1 MGIAEARQQFSAYG
15 SGQLP
20 EFELRGFIRRAV
32 QQEPQLSYAI
42 IEMTDAYRR
51 ANLIDDQLQS
61 TIAADIDEVTRPT
74 MSPTVV
80 RTRGSGPLHGGWV
93 SPAGAANSTDVG
105 GSNWEMAEGLTEIGA
120 PLYPGSI
127 LRDRFVLVE
136 ELGRGGMGVVYKAYD
151 RSRGDVKERY
161 VAIKVLNEEFKR
173 HPLAVRSLQRE
184 ARKAQKLAHPNIVGV
199 HDFDRDGG
207 NVYMVMEY
215 LSGRSLDQVLRED
228 GQRGIPAGPARE
240 IIKGLAAAL
249 SYAHEQD
256 IVHCDFKPSNAF
268 LLRDGKVKVLD
279 FGIARAAPSVAEK
292 GDTTLFDAG
301 DLGAI
306 SPAYASIELLQ
317 REQPNVRDD
326 VYSFACVSYE
336 LLTGCHPYQRLDA
349 ARAYQAGLQPR
360 RLGKMSRR
368 QWRALKRGLAF
379 RRADRYPTIDSLA
392 RELTVG
398 TNRTQVWLA
407 AAAAGVVAAAL
418 AVGAYIKWGH
428 TERAIDQQSTV
439 VAPPAK
445 SAPQGSAPQQDRSQQ
460 VTPAPAA
467 TAVRVTA
474 PVSVPIP
481 VPVPAPVR
489 VTAPMS
495 VPAPVPVSAR
505 VPATALPSQTGTSS
519 TEVPGA
525 ASAARVPGGTE
536 TNRKSTG
543 SGAAAAIGPMA
554 ETGSAAATATPPG
567 TGSGTLAGPAAGSA
581 DVPTPGI
588 EEKRAAVEILREQ
601 IERQADEGDVDGT
614 ATTARLLQHTTP
626 GSSYVTHEI
635 PRLLPLS
642 YINLAKT
649 QFADGKM
656 IESLQTIQAGRHKY
670 GASTE
675 LRDLQ
680 LRYVAIANIYDPLRF
695 AVALNASDM
704 KSRIEDLKQG
714 EGTEYDTATRMLAQ
728 TLADRIADQRA
739 AQRDSVADR
748 LLEAGKQ
755 IFPSYEDVLSHG
767 KAGALPDAP
776 IEISDP

>member
-51 ANLIDDQLQS
+51 ANVIGDELHS
-61 TIAADIDEVTRPT
+61 TITADIDAVTRPMMGAT
-74 MSPTVV
+74 II
-80 RTRGSGPLHGGWV
+80 RKRGTEPLQGAWV
-93 SPAGAANSTDVG
+93 PPVSAANSTDVG
-105 GSNWEMAEGLTEIGA
+105 VTPGSTGNSDWDMSEWLTEVGVQ
-120 PLYPGSI
+120 LYPGSI

-151 RSRGDVKERY
+151 RSRGDVKDRY

-184 ARKAQKLAHPNIVGV
+184 ARKAQRLAHPNIVGV

-215 LSGRSLDQVLRED
+215 LSGRSLDQVLKED
-228 GQRGIPAGPARE
+228 GQRGIPLGPARE

-256 IVHCDFKPSNAF
+256 IVHCDFKPGNAF

-306 SPAYASIELLQ
+306 SPAYASLEMLQ
-317 REQPNVRDD
+317 REQPDVRDD

-349 ARAYQAGLQPR
+349 VRAYQAGLEPR

-368 QWRALKRGLAF
+368 EWRALKRGLAF
-379 RRADRYPTIDSLA
+379 RRGERSPTIESLA
-392 RELTVG
+392 RELAVDKS
-398 TNRTQVWLA
+398 RTQVWVA
-407 AAAAGVVAAAL
+407 AAAAGVVALAL
-418 AVGAYIKWGH
+418 AVGAYLKWGH
-428 TERAIDQQSTV
+428 PAPDRAAVQQPTV
-439 VAPPAK
+439 ASQPVESPPAQEP
-445 SAPQGSAPQQDRSQQ
+445 SQAAAPA
-460 VTPAPAA
+460 PAPAA
-467 TAVRVTA
+467 NA
-474 PVSVPIP
+474 
-481 VPVPAPVR
+481 VPVPP
-489 VTAPMS
+489 
-495 VPAPVPVSAR
+495 PAPPASLAHR
-505 VPATALPSQTGTSS
+505 ATATST
-519 TEVPGA
+519 TEAPPAAAAPGA
-525 ASAARVPGGTE
+525 AS
-536 TNRKSTG
+536 
-543 SGAAAAIGPMA
+543 
-554 ETGSAAATATPPG
+554 
-567 TGSGTLAGPAAGSA
+567 GPAAAGSGDA
-581 DVPTPGI
+581 PTPAV
-588 EEKRAAVEILREQ
+588 EAKRAAVEILREQ
-601 IERQADEGDVDGT
+601 LERQADEGDTDGA
-614 ATTARLLQHTTP
+614 ATTARLLQRTTP
-626 GSSYVTHEI
+626 GSPYVAHEV

-642 YINLAKT
+642 YINLAKS
-649 QFADGKM
+649 QFAGGKM
-656 IESLQTIQAGRHKY
+656 IESLQTIEAGRHKY
-670 GASTE
+670 GAST
-675 LRDLQ
+675 DLKD
-680 LRYVAIANIYDPLRF
+680 LHFRYVAVANIYDPLRF

-704 KSRIEDLKQG
+704 KSRVEDLKPG

-739 AQRDSVADR
+739 AQRDGVADR

-755 IFPSYEDVLSHG
+755 IFPGYEEVLSHG

-776 IEISDP
+776 LEISDP

>member
-15 SGQLP
+15 SGLLP

-32 QQEPQLSYAI
+32 QLEPQLSYAI
-42 IEMTDAYRR
+42 IEMTESYRR
-51 ANLIDDQLQS
+51 ANLIDDQLHS

-74 MSPTVV
+74 MGATIVRKRGAEERGPTAA
-80 RTRGSGPLHGGWV
+80 PLTMPH
-93 SPAGAANSTDVG
+93 SGAAPFIASFDGSAGRTGST
-105 GSNWEMAEGLTEIGA
+105 GSSDWDMTEGLLEVGA

-215 LSGRSLDQVLRED
+215 LSGRSLDLVLKED
-228 GQRGIPAGPARE
+228 GQRGIPSGPAKE
-240 IIKGLAAAL
+240 IIEGLAAAL

-306 SPAYASIELLQ
+306 SPAYASLEMLQ
-317 REQPNVRDD
+317 REQPDVRDD

-349 ARAYQAGLQPR
+349 VKAYQAGLEPR

-368 QWRALKRGLAF
+368 EWRALKRGLAF
-379 RRADRYPTIDSLA
+379 RRSDRYPTIDALA
-392 RELTVG
+392 SELAVG
-398 TNRTQVWLA
+398 ASRTQFWVG
-407 AAAAGVVAAAL
+407 AAAAGSLALLL
-418 AVGAYIKWGH
+418 AVGAYIKSPH
-428 TERAIDQQSTV
+428 TDRGIALQSAA
-439 VAPPAK
+439 VAQPVK
-445 SAPQGSAPQQDRSQQ
+445 
-460 VTPAPAA
+460 PAPAQA
-467 TAVRVTA
+467 TSQEA
-474 PVSVPIP
+474 S
-481 VPVPAPVR
+481 PA
-489 VTAPMS
+489 
-495 VPAPVPVSAR
+495 PAPVPSVALAPQSVSTTDT
-505 VPATALPSQTGTSS
+505 P
-519 TEVPGA
+519 
-525 ASAARVPGGTE
+525 
-536 TNRKSTG
+536 
-543 SGAAAAIGPMA
+543 AAAVV
-554 ETGSAAATATPPG
+554 
-567 TGSGTLAGPAAGSA
+567 PAAGSPNA
-581 DVPTPGI
+581 PTPPITPAI

-601 IERQADEGDVDGT
+601 IERQADEGDVDGA
-614 ATTARLLQHTTP
+614 ATTAGLLRRTNP
-626 GSSYVTHEI
+626 GSSYVTREI

-642 YINLAKT
+642 YVNLAKT
-649 QFADGKM
+649 QFAGGKL
-656 IESLQTIQAGRHKY
+656 IESLQTIEAGRRKY

-675 LRDLQ
+675 LRDLHF
-680 LRYVAIANIYDPLRF
+680 RYIAVANIYDPLRF

-704 KSRIEDLKQG
+704 KSRVEDLKPG
-714 EGTEYDTATRMLAQ
+714 EGQEYETATRMLAQ
-728 TLADRIADQRA
+728 TLANRIADQRA
-739 AQRDSVADR
+739 AQRDVVADR
-748 LLEAGKQ
+748 LLEAGRQ
-755 IFPSYEDVLSHG
+755 IFPGDGEVLSQG

-776 IEISDP
+776 LEISDP

>member
-15 SGQLP
+15 AGQLP

-51 ANLIDDQLQS
+51 ANVINDQLHS
-61 TIAADIDEVTRPT
+61 TIAADIDEVTRP
-74 MSPTVV
+74 MMGPTIV
-80 RTRGSGPLHGGWV
+80 RRRSTEPFHGSWV
-93 SPAGAANSTDVG
+93 PPASAANSTDVG
-105 GSNWEMAEGLTEIGA
+105 IPPGSTGGSDWDMAEGLTEVGA

-127 LRDRFVLVE
+127 LRDRFVLIE

-161 VAIKVLNEEFKR
+161 VAIKVLNDEFKR

-215 LSGRSLDQVLRED
+215 LSGRSLDQVLKED
-228 GQRGIPAGPARE
+228 GQRGIPAGPAKE

-279 FGIARAAPSVAEK
+279 FGIARAAPSLAEK
-292 GDTTLFDAG
+292 GDITQFDAG

-306 SPAYASIELLQ
+306 SPAYASLEMLQ
-317 REQPNVRDD
+317 REQPDVRDD

-349 ARAYQAGLQPR
+349 VRAYQAGLEPR

-368 QWRALKRGLAF
+368 EWRALKRGLAF
-379 RRADRYPTIDSLA
+379 RRADRCSTIDLLA
-392 RELTVG
+392 RELTAG
-398 TNRTQVWLA
+398 TNRTQVWVG
-407 AAAAGVVAAAL
+407 AAAAGVVALAL
-418 AVGAYIKWGH
+418 AVGAYLKWGH
-428 TERAIDQQSTV
+428 TDRAVVQQPTV
-439 VAPPAK
+439 VAQPVESTPAQGPSRAVMPR
-445 SAPQGSAPQQDRSQQ
+445 SAP
-460 VTPAPAA
+460 VE
-467 TAVRVTA
+467 TA
-474 PVSVPIP
+474 
-481 VPVPAPVR
+481 
-489 VTAPMS
+489 
-495 VPAPVPVSAR
+495 
-505 VPATALPSQTGTSS
+505 
-519 TEVPGA
+519 VPGA
-525 ASAARVPGGTE
+525 VPIRAAASAPKT
-536 TNRKSTG
+536 TG
-543 SGAAAAIGPMA
+543 
-554 ETGSAAATATPPG
+554 TAT
-567 TGSGTLAGPAAGSA
+567 TEAGPAAMIGATVATTTSPVTEPPAAGSA
-581 DVPTPGI
+581 DTPTPAL
-588 EEKRAAVEILREQ
+588 EAKRAAVEILREQ
-601 IERQADEGDVDGT
+601 IERQADEGDIEGA
-614 ATTARLLQHTTP
+614 ATTAKLLQRTTP
-626 GSSYVTHEI
+626 GSSYVAHEI

-649 QFADGKM
+649 QFAGGKL
-656 IESLQTIQAGRHKY
+656 IESLQTIEAGRRKY
-670 GASTE
+670 AASTE
-675 LRDLQ
+675 LRDLHF
-680 LRYVAIANIYDPLRF
+680 RYVAVANIYDPLRF

-704 KSRIEDLKQG
+704 KSRVGDLKPG
-714 EGTEYDTATRMLAQ
+714 EGTEYDTATHMLAQ
-728 TLADRIADQRA
+728 TLANRIADQRA
-739 AQRDSVADR
+739 AQRDVVADR

-755 IFPSYEDVLSHG
+755 IFPAYEEVLTHG

-776 IEISDP
+776 LEISDPAQQPSPE

>member
-1 MGIAEARQQFSAYG
+1 MGIAEAREHFSAYG

-32 QQEPQLSYAI
+32 QLEPQLSYAI

-51 ANLIDDQLQS
+51 ANVIDDQLHS
-61 TIAADIDEVTRPT
+61 TITADIDEVTRPMMGAT
-74 MSPTVV
+74 IV
-80 RTRGSGPLHGGWV
+80 RKRSTGSLPGGWV
-93 SPAGAANSTDVG
+93 PPVTAANSTDVG
-105 GSNWEMAEGLTEIGA
+105 IPPGSTGGSDWDMAEGLTEIGA

-228 GQRGIPAGPARE
+228 GQRGIPSGPAKE

-279 FGIARAAPSVAEK
+279 FGIARAAPSTAEK

-306 SPAYASIELLQ
+306 SPAYASVEMLQ
-317 REQPNVRDD
+317 REQPDVRDD

-349 ARAYQAGLQPR
+349 VKAYQVGLEPR
-360 RLGKMSRR
+360 RLGNMSRR
-368 QWRALKRGLAF
+368 EWRALKRGLAF
-379 RRADRYPTIDSLA
+379 RRADRCPTIESLA
-392 RELTVG
+392 RELAVR
-398 TNRTQVWLA
+398 TNRTPVWVG
-407 AAAAGVVAAAL
+407 AAAAGVVVVAL
-418 AVGAYIKWGH
+418 AVGAYLKWGH
-428 TERAIDQQSTV
+428 TDRAVVQQSTA
-439 VAPPAK
+439 VAP
-445 SAPQGSAPQQDRSQQ
+445 SAESTQAQASSQE
-460 VTPAPAA
+460 VT
-467 TAVRVTA
+467 
-474 PVSVPIP
+474 
-481 VPVPAPVR
+481 PVPAPAV
-489 VTAPMS
+489 AA
-495 VPAPVPVSAR
+495 VPAPAPVRPSA
-505 VPATALPSQTGTSS
+505 PAPQTAGTSTTETSAATA
-519 TEVPGA
+519 A
-525 ASAARVPGGTE
+525 
-536 TNRKSTG
+536 NRKSAGSSAVTG
-543 SGAAAAIGPMA
+543 IGP
-554 ETGSAAATATPPG
+554 TAATATPPG
-567 TGSGTLAGPAAGSA
+567 AGSSAVAGPGPVADPAAGSA
-581 DVPTPGI
+581 DTTTPAI
-588 EEKRAAVEILREQ
+588 EAKRASVEILREQ
-601 IERQADEGDVDGT
+601 IERQADEGDVDGA
-614 ATTARLLQHTTP
+614 ATTARLLQRTTP
-626 GSSYVTHEI
+626 GSSYVAREI

-649 QFADGKM
+649 QFASGKM
-656 IESLQTIQAGRHKY
+656 IESLQTIETGRHKY

-675 LRDLQ
+675 LKDLHF
-680 LRYVAIANIYDPLRF
+680 RYVAVANIYDPLRF

-704 KSRIEDLKQG
+704 KSRVADLKPG
-714 EGTEYDTATRMLAQ
+714 EGNEYDTATRMLAQ

-739 AQRDSVADR
+739 AQRDVIADR

-755 IFPSYEDVLSHG
+755 IFPNYAEMLSTG